1 MAERSKFVLIMFV
14 VGLAGAMPGH
24 ETGSQAREPKRESN
38 RVKAKRVGLQTAGIP
53 EGASKNHLFS

>member
-1 MAERSKFVLIMFV
+1 MFV